1 MANSN
6 QERNDNFKCTIIS
19 SCAKLG
25 VAKEN
30 GNCKE
35 LNYISYGNAD
45 PKWDIREWNP
55 DHTKMSRG
63 ITLNDAELLDLYAAI
78 GEAMR
83 HDKPSIKGPG
93 RPKAISNPW
102 NESGAVVTAA
112 EPETQAQADT
122 EANADV
128 DEEFEEAFESET
140 EAEAEAL
147 AC

>member
-83 HDKPSIKGPG
+83 HDKPSIAGPG
-93 RPKAISNPW
+93 RPKAVSNPW
-102 NESGAVVTAA
+102 NEDGAVKAAVTPEPQAEAEVSAEIDAEFEQAFEPDA
-112 EPETQAQADT
+112 EP
-122 EANADV
+122 
-128 DEEFEEAFESET
+128 
-140 EAEAEAL
+140 EAL

>member
-1 MANSN
+1 MLGDALGS
-6 QERNDNFKCTIIS
+6 DFFAKFLIPGTADS
-19 SCAKLG
+19 SLSK
-25 VAKEN
+25 
-30 GNCKE
+30 
-35 LNYISYGNAD
+35 D
-45 PKWDIREWNP
+45 
-55 DHTKMSRG
+55 
-63 ITLNDAELLDLYAAI
+63 
-78 GEAMR
+78 
-83 HDKPSIKGPG
+83 IKGPG

-128 DEEFEEAFESET
+128 DEEFEEAFESDT